1 MNSRRNPL
9 DSRITLRQGA
19 QPADQVSQRQQ
30 AIDGERA
37 AAVRDHRER
46 IGGHDIGPPGGQGEQ
61 LAVLV
66 VQVDPVLTPVLAV
79 HDELEV
85 PAGQRMEQVGYP
97 DTSVPIIW
105 IGCR

>member
-1 MNSRRNPL
+1 MAEGP
-9 DSRITLRQGA
+9 

-46 IGGHDIGPPGGQGEQ
+46 IGRRNVSPPGGQREQ
-61 LAVLV
+61 RAILV

-79 HDELEV
+79 RDELEV
-85 PAGQRMEQVGYP
+85 PARQWMEQMGYP